1 MSQRHKFQGRSFTK
15 LDRYALGDVRRE
27 FGLSFTCVSF
37 LQVLCEHADWRNQ
50 ELSTDVMDLHDYTG
64 QARSTIDR
72 QLKELIEKGL
82 VIELPKLKGCRA
94 RRYGLTPVYERFV
107 VPPDTANLKGNRDT
121 QMQSERSSGEGEMS
135 NLLRATC
142 TNTGFGGSEAIEE
155 VGVQP
160 TISDD
165 GHVRAIYDEACKRSP
180 YLQRQLDSVIE
191 SIGLKPNNDWLSE
204 ARNLDRL
211 GELEPRFNNVI
222 AGFENF

>member
-1 MSQRHKFQGRSFTK
+1 MSQRHRFQGRSFTK

-64 QARSTIDR
+64 QARSTINR

-121 QMQSERSSGEGEMS
+121 QMQSERSSGEDEMS

-155 VGVQP
+155 VGVQDSQSEPFNLRTLYRKASESWP
-160 TISDD
+160 TIQGHLEEAILQQGLRLD
-165 GHVRAIYDEACKRSP
+165 GDWWLEAERTG
-180 YLQRQLDSVIE
+180 
-191 SIGLKPNNDWLSE
+191 IGEELK
-204 ARNLDRL
+204 
-211 GELEPRFNNVI
+211 GVLEGVI
-222 AGFENF
+222 ASFENF

>member
-15 LDRYALGDVRRE
+15 IDRYALGDVRRE
-27 FGLSFTCVSF
+27 FSLSFNCASF

-64 QARSTIDR
+64 QSRSTIDG

-82 VIELPKLKGCRA
+82 VIELAKLKGSRS

-121 QMQSERSSGEGEMS
+121 QMQSERSSGEGEMP

-142 TNTGFGGSEAIEE
+142 TNTGFGGIEAVEDVE
-155 VGVQP
+155 VQDSQP
-160 TISDD
+160 SPD
-165 GHVRAIYDEACKRSP
+165 GLRKLYEEACASGPKI
-180 YLQRQLDSVIE
+180 QDHLDNAIKEQGLHPDDHWWLEADRTGNGEKLWNIIE
-191 SIGLKPNNDWLSE
+191 G
-204 ARNLDRL
+204 
-211 GELEPRFNNVI
+211 VV